1 MEDSDSLS
9 QGVRV
14 PVGLGKNILSLE
26 VGGLTAWL
34 STLPDGKSLDWLV
47 IFELEFS
54 LWVHV
59 TEFSLWVH
67 VTEFSLWVHVTEFS
81 L

>member
-9 QGVRV
+9 QGVRA
-14 PVGLGKNILSLE
+14 PVGLGTNILSLE

-34 STLPDGKSLDWLV
+34 STLPGGKSLDWLV
-47 IFELEFS
+47 IVELEFS

-59 TEFSLWVH
+59 TEFSLWEKDV
-67 VTEFSLWVHVTEFS
+67 EFSL
-81 L
+81 